1 MYIHWDKSY
10 EIGNPLIDT
19 EHRLLIMLF
28 RKLDVA
34 IKSAESEATLMRIL
48 FEIKKFADFHFT
60 SEENLMHEIGYSGT
74 EAHEAIHS
82 ALLAQLEVMIG
93 RVSKKREMPDDLL
106 YFMNEWILRHIALE
120 DQNIADFARFSEHRP
135 IGEFTYPEYLCHPE
149 FFSHSS
155 SFAVHPEKQNGPDHT
170 KHE

>member
-34 IKSAESEATLMRIL
+34 IKSAEPEATIMRIL
-48 FEIKKFADFHFT
+48 LEVKKFADFHFT
-60 SEENLMHEIGYSGT
+60 SEENLMHEVGYPDT
-74 EAHEAIHS
+74 AAHEEIHS

-106 YFMNEWILRHIALE
+106 YFPNEWILQHIAQE
-120 DQNIADFARFSEHRP
+120 DQKIADFARFSEHRP
-135 IGEFTYPEYLCHPE
+135 IGEFTYPEYI
-149 FFSHSS
+149 
-155 SFAVHPEKQNGPDHT
+155 
-170 KHE
+170 